1 MPKRLVKESH
11 KEKHQEQN
19 NKNSDS
25 NNSLKKNKSFPVIR
39 AVKSMQGKK
48 NIAFFFLNIEFY
60 EVFQFKLL
68 ITLMFIL
75 PNSLFI

>member
-48 NIAFFFLNIEFY
+48 KCFFL
-60 EVFQFKLL
+60 FKY
-68 ITLMFIL
+68 
-75 PNSLFI
+75 